1 METEK
6 KYKIHIDEY
15 VTIDMLKSHY
25 PEFRF
30 TKSDMDGIAYFVT
43 TKSPGIRNI
52 IGYLE
57 EVD

>member
-6 KYKIHIDEY
+6 IYKIHIDEY
-15 VTIDMLKSHY
+15 GTIDMLKPHY
-25 PEFRF
+25 PKFKLI
-30 TKSDMDGIAYFVT
+30 KSDMDGIAYFVIINT
-43 TKSPGIRNI
+43 PGIRDI

>member
-6 KYKIHIDEY
+6 IYKIHIDEY
-15 VTIDMLKSHY
+15 GTIDMLKSHY
-25 PEFRF
+25 PKFRF
-30 TKSDMDGIAYFVT
+30 TKSDMDGIAYFVIINT
-43 TKSPGIRNI
+43 PGIRDI